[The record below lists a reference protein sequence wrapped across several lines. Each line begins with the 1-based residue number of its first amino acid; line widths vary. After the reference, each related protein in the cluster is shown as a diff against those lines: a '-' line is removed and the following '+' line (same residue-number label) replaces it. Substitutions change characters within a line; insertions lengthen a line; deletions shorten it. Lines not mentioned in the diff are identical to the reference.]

1 MAKQVVRPFIEIFQ
15 ILAKANMP
23 WCKYRRQLY
32 NLADAE
38 RKTLLLKDIF

>member
-1 MAKQVVRPFIEIFQ
+1 MAKQVVRPLIEILQ
-15 ILAKANMP
+15 NLAEANMP
-23 WCKYRRQLY
+23 RCKYRRQLY